1 VNFRIKFIKVITK
14 INTFI
19 KKNQYNVDSL
29 FIFFKH
35 PLAWFFFVF
44 FLFLNSILFLIFI
57 LLYFIKVFYWLFL
70 VLKLLKTKNGSVYI
84 KKNEGYNLNVYLNYI
99 YIETEWKSTI
109 LSFNFIYILFKK
121 IYNRSD
127 FNINLKLILNLILN
141 FIIRQITGF
150 SRIIIINSFKISL
163 KLKKWQNYTRFN
175 NSLFFDVIPIIA
187 GDYIKIEEYKIYF
200 ENNEL
205 KFNPFKLI
213 KINQKFFMELKNFT
227 ENNSNEIDKINY
239 LSKTLSD
246 YVTIQ
251 NLEIKNVKSIH
262 TCFVSKFYESKHI
275 RISTLTNTNNKID
288 LKTLF
293 TIENNFTNKKSKV
306 LESEIFL
313 EKDIK
318 EVFLNTI
325 NLNDSRVLLNN
336 ISYKDLYIQLLIL
349 KNNYGLK
356 FINEKNDIKF
366 SKEIKDKIL
375 DFKDFQEKRI
385 NTLSDDEKKLYLLSS
400 LYKLNTNSFDYFY
413 NNKNII
419 IDGV

>member
-1 VNFRIKFIKVITK
+1 
-14 INTFI
+14 
-19 KKNQYNVDSL
+19 
-29 FIFFKH
+29 
-35 PLAWFFFVF
+35 
-44 FLFLNSILFLIFI
+44 LI
-57 LLYFIKVFYWLFL
+57 
-70 VLKLLKTKNGSVYI
+70 
-84 KKNEGYNLNVYLNYI
+84 
-99 YIETEWKSTI
+99 
-109 LSFNFIYILFKK
+109 
-121 IYNRSD
+121 
-127 FNINLKLILNLILN
+127 
-141 FIIRQITGF
+141 
-150 SRIIIINSFKISL
+150 
-163 KLKKWQNYTRFN
+163 
-175 NSLFFDVIPIIA
+175 
-187 GDYIKIEEYKIYF
+187 
-200 ENNEL
+200 
-205 KFNPFKLI
+205 
-213 KINQKFFMELKNFT
+213 ELKNFT

>member
-1 VNFRIKFIKVITK
+1 MI
-14 INTFI
+14 
-19 KKNQYNVDSL
+19 
-29 FIFFKH
+29 
-35 PLAWFFFVF
+35 
-44 FLFLNSILFLIFI
+44 
-57 LLYFIKVFYWLFL
+57 
-70 VLKLLKTKNGSVYI
+70 
-84 KKNEGYNLNVYLNYI
+84 
-99 YIETEWKSTI
+99 
-109 LSFNFIYILFKK
+109 
-121 IYNRSD
+121 
-127 FNINLKLILNLILN
+127 
-141 FIIRQITGF
+141 
-150 SRIIIINSFKISL
+150 
-163 KLKKWQNYTRFN
+163 
-175 NSLFFDVIPIIA
+175 
-187 GDYIKIEEYKIYF
+187 
-200 ENNEL
+200 
-205 KFNPFKLI
+205 
-213 KINQKFFMELKNFT
+213 ELKNFT

-318 EVFLNTI
+318 EIFLNTI